1 MTIDDA
7 TPPPP
12 PSSLSKPGAPQPA
25 AVWEPRAFLKI
36 WLDVMSQSMDEYLR
50 STFFLES
57 MQRNLQSLTQPWTF
71 GSPSPVSLKRATES
85 DPLP

>member
-7 TPPPP
+7 TETPP
-12 PSSLSKPGAPQPA
+12 PSSFSKSVAPQPA
-25 AVWEPRAFLKI
+25 AVWEPRAFFKI
-36 WLDVMSQSMDEYLR
+36 WLDVMSRSMDEYLR

-57 MQRNLQSLTQPWTF
+57 MQRNMQTLTQPWTF
-71 GSPSPVSLKRATES
+71 GSSSPVSMKRATES